1 MTPTIAHI
9 IRHLEHIAPPIY
21 QEDYDNAGLIT
32 GNPSDPVC
40 GVLTCLDVTEA
51 VLDEAEALGCN
62 LVVAHHPIV
71 FKGLKRLTGA
81 TYVERV
87 VIQAIRRNI
96 AIYAIHTNLD
106 NMYFQ
111 GVNTRFAEQLQLQH
125 TRVLSPQ
132 AAWRHVRI
140 FLPEHTLPA
149 LQAALAESPTA
160 ELLHTLPTSGQ
171 QVVCEIRTDTA
182 HQKALQHLLESIVPN
197 AHAIASWQ
205 PALQPHPHIGAG
217 IIGELPQPLSAN
229 AFLEMLQAR
238 MQTPC
243 IRHTDLPE
251 KEIQR
256 VAICGGSGSFLL
268 SKAIAQGADAY
279 VSADFKYHE
288 FFDAD
293 HKILIADI
301 GHFESE
307 QFTINLLQEIIL
319 QKFSTFAVYC
329 TKVKTNPIHYH

>member
-1 MTPTIAHI
+1 MQTTIAQVI
-9 IRHLEHIAPPIY
+9 QHLEHVAPPIY

-32 GNPSDPVC
+32 GNPTDSVR

-51 VLDEAEALGCN
+51 VLDEALSLGCN

-71 FKGLKRLTGA
+71 FKGLKRFTGA

-87 VIQAIRRNI
+87 VLQAIRQNI

-111 GVNTRFAEQLQLQH
+111 GVNTRFAEQLGLQH
-125 TRVLSPQ
+125 LRILVSRD
-132 AAWRHVRI
+132 AWKQLRI
-140 FLPEHTLPA
+140 QLPEHAVPA
-149 LQAALAESPTA
+149 LRDSLAAVSYA
-160 ELLHTLPTSGQ
+160 ELLHVLPTTDQ

-182 HQKALQHLLESIVPN
+182 HQKALEQLVRAVVP
-197 AHAIASWQ
+197 AIHPSLTWQ
-205 PALQPHPHIGAG
+205 QALQPHPHIGAG
-217 IIGELPQPLSAN
+217 MIGELPHRISGAD
-229 AFLEMLQAR
+229 FLNLVKEKMQASCVR
-238 MQTPC
+238 YT
-243 IRHTDLPE
+243 TLPE
-251 KEIQR
+251 KGVQR
-256 VAICGGSGSFLL
+256 VAICGGAGSFLL

-293 HKILIADI
+293 QKILIADI

-307 QFTINLLQEIIL
+307 QFTINLLQEIIS
-319 QKFSTFAVYC
+319 QKFSTFAAYC